1 MIRHPLLGLLGL
13 LYHVQAHPYCLLST
27 FGAGAGAGIGSGAGV
42 GVGSG
47 AGAGEGS
54 GAGAGVGS
62 GVGTPGR
69 SGVVAFAS
77 CIRARS
83 AEAPPQSRAAT
94 TSERRRVL
102 AILMFLVVRWSLRR
116 VRVCGLRRR
125 DGLAVCVP
133 SSPGEQGEKFRPL
146 GKRLIVRLSSSF
158 CHQFFSVTYV
168 FYMLQT

>member
-47 AGAGEGS
+47 AG
-54 GAGAGVGS
+54 
-62 GVGTPGR
+62 TPGR

-77 CIRARS
+77 CVRARL
-83 AEAPPQSRAAT
+83 AKAPPQTRAAT

>member
-1 MIRHPLLGLLGL
+1 MPFGGALVIRHPLLGLLGL

-47 AGAGEGS
+47 AGV
-54 GAGAGVGS
+54 GVGS
-62 GVGTPGR
+62 GAGTPGR

-77 CIRARS
+77 CVRARL
-83 AEAPPQSRAAT
+83 AKAPPQTRAAT